1 MYAMMS
7 FSSKATRILPSMLH
21 KSLRAAGILLLVLT
35 AGCESYLPSFYNVPV
50 RQGNY
55 LDSEMVG
62 RLRPG
67 MTKAQVQRV
76 LGTPL
81 ITDPFH
87 QNRWDYYYYYK
98 IGGQIDDQRHVTLYF
113 SGDTLDR
120 IDGTVD

>member
-1 MYAMMS
+1 
-7 FSSKATRILPSMLH
+7 MLH

-76 LGTPL
+76 LGTSL

>member
-1 MYAMMS
+1 
-7 FSSKATRILPSMLH
+7 MLH
-21 KSLRAAGILLLVLT
+21 KSLRATGILLLVLT
-35 AGCESYLPSFYNVPV
+35 AGCGSYLPSFYNVPV

-62 RLRPG
+62 RLHPG
-67 MTKAQVQRV
+67 MTKTQVQRI

-98 IGGQIDDQRHVTLYF
+98 QGSQIDDQRHITLYF

>member
-1 MYAMMS
+1 
-7 FSSKATRILPSMLH
+7 MLH
-21 KSLRAAGILLLVLT
+21 KSLRATGILLLVLT
-35 AGCESYLPSFYNVPV
+35 AGCGSYLPSFYNVPV

-62 RLRPG
+62 HLHPG
-67 MTKAQVQRV
+67 MTKTQVQRI

-98 IGGQIDDQRHVTLYF
+98 QGRQIDDQRHITLYF

-120 IDGTVD
+120 IDGMVD